1 MSKQIERA
9 VERNIR
15 DAEVDII
22 GERQWRGEGEG
33 RGQQVGVE
41 AEGKSGGVKMDLWCV
56 SILCVFC

>member
-22 GERQWRGEGEG
+22 GERQWRG
-33 RGQQVGVE
+33 VE
-41 AEGKSGGVKMDLWCV
+41 AEGKSGGVKMDSWCV
-56 SILCVFC
+56 